1 MADFSNVQM
10 SLQRG
15 AGAIQNNKYISAITN
30 GLMSAMPITIVGAL
44 GSLVNSFPVQGYQDF
59 LVNTGLKAKDENTA
73 ITYHLFTWGQSNWQ
87 TWRISALSTMNAAL
101 RVSISR
107 GRSNQSRS
115 MLSLKSW
122 RWLAYR
128 RRNYTKVSPTGSRR
142 TGTTTCNG
150 SANRPNAGKP

>member
-1 MADFSNVQM
+1 MKNAPN
-10 SLQRG
+10 L
-15 AGAIQNNKYISAITN
+15 KYQPKDKFTEVIILPGRMLTPM
-30 GLMSAMPITIVGAL
+30 L
-44 GSLVNSFPVQGYQDF
+44 
-59 LVNTGLKAKDENTA
+59 NTGLKAKDENTA

-150 SANRPNAGKP
+150 SANRLSAGKYLLTSNTASEKPRYQ